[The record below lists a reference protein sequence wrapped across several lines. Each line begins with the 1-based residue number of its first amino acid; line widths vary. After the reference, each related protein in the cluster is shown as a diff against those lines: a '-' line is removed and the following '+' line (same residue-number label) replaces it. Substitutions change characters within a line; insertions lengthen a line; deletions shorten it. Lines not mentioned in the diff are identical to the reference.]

1 MEPRVVYV
9 HGSGNKVREELLK
22 SRWDTALFGVG
33 MGSASRMA
41 YWAPLRHPAP
51 LPETG
56 PGSAAAGEAGG
67 AGEPAAPGA
76 EPAEEFLARVLAEA
90 RAEAAGGAAGN
101 GGGAAGGAAGDGG
114 GDRAAARSEA
124 PLVGWLRDMTYLAD
138 ALAEAGE
145 APPPAGGGAPEALPL
160 PGPARTSVFRLLV
173 EHAFKDVHAYF
184 FGGTGPAVR
193 DVVRRALDEAGAG
206 AGAGGP
212 LVVIGHNLGSIAA
225 YELLREEQRQVDL
238 LVTIGSPL
246 GVTEVQEVL
255 GRPPAVPAGVAAWRN
270 ASDPRDLVA
279 LDHTLRP
286 EYAPVHLVSDHLVVN
301 SSANHHGALEYLA
314 TGPVR
319 EPVRGLFGGLA
330 VG

>member
-1 MEPRVVYV
+1 MEPRVLYV
-9 HGSGNKVREELLK
+9 HGNGNKVREELLK
-22 SRWDTALFGVG
+22 SRWDTALFGTD

-51 LPETG
+51 LPDSGPPESQDAD
-56 PGSAAAGEAGG
+56 PGSAA
-67 AGEPAAPGA
+67 A
-76 EPAEEFLARVLAEA
+76 EPAEEFVARMLAEA
-90 RAEAAGGAAGN
+90 RAEAADAEVTGGGPGRGGGGGGGGEGEGEGAA
-101 GGGAAGGAAGDGG
+101 ATPSD
-114 GDRAAARSEA
+114 A
-124 PLVGWLRDMTYLAD
+124 PLAAWLRDMTYFAD

-145 APPPAGGGAPEALPL
+145 APPPAGGAPEALPL

-173 EHAFKDVHAYF
+173 KHTFKDVYAYF
-184 FGGTGPAVR
+184 FGGAGPAIR
-193 DVVRRALDEAGAG
+193 DVVRRACDELLAGAG
-206 AGAGGP
+206 VGGP
-212 LVVIGHNLGSIAA
+212 LAVIGHSLGSIAA
-225 YELLREEQRQVDL
+225 YEHLRQEQREVGL

-246 GVTEVQEVL
+246 GVREVQDVL
-255 GRPPAVPAGVAAWRN
+255 GEPPAVPVGVAAWRN

-301 SSANHHGALEYLA
+301 SSGNHHGALEYLA